1 MFFCDKN
8 KQFWKPF
15 VTLVVVYVHNMF
27 KKRWVLNDIN
37 KYCCKCICT
46 PSLTTRAHFT
56 LSREIICLTCTAR
69 LKLHDDEQRLSKKK
83 KNITKSSQPNG
94 YAATE
99 WIMDL
104 CSCIL
109 QILRNF
115 QPPLGFFLITSIFS
129 CLSGVVVGVLIQSNE
144 RRDNDPPFFLLPR
157 RRPAPLGNHWRW
169 PASFVWRPMLISRK
183 DGIMIFLVVTR
194 WWVAIVSS
202 LLVAKKRTSGFCW
215 FFHGYLPLS
224 ENEW

>member
-1 MFFCDKN
+1 MGFEWY
-8 KQFWKPF
+8 KQILLQVHLHPILNHQSTFYT
-15 VTLVVVYVHNMF
+15 VTGNYLFNMHGAF
-27 KKRWVLNDIN
+27 KITWWWAAFI
-37 KYCCKCICT
+37 
-46 PSLTTRAHFT
+46 
-56 LSREIICLTCTAR
+56 
-69 LKLHDDEQRLSKKK
+69 KKK

-144 RRDNDPPFFLLPR
+144 RRDNDPPFFCYPAEDPR
-157 RRPAPLGNHWRW
+157 HWAIIGAGRPVL
-169 PASFVWRPMLISRK
+169 
-183 DGIMIFLVVTR
+183 
-194 WWVAIVSS
+194 
-202 LLVAKKRTSGFCW
+202 SGDLCW
-215 FFHGYLPLS
+215 FLGKMELWYFLWSLDDELPLS
-224 ENEW
+224 HRYW

>member
-1 MFFCDKN
+1 
-8 KQFWKPF
+8 
-15 VTLVVVYVHNMF
+15 MF
-27 KKRWVLNDIN
+27 KKSWVLNDIN

-46 PSLTTRAHFT
+46 PSLTTKAHFT

-69 LKLHDDEQRLSKKK
+69 LKLHDDEQRLSK

-144 RRDNDPPFFLLPR
+144 RRDNDPPFFCYPAEDPR
-157 RRPAPLGNHWRW
+157 RWAIIGAGRPVL
-169 PASFVWRPMLISRK
+169 
-183 DGIMIFLVVTR
+183 
-194 WWVAIVSS
+194 
-202 LLVAKKRTSGFCW
+202 SGDLCW
-215 FFHGYLPLS
+215 FLGKMELWYFLWSLDDELPLS
-224 ENEW
+224 HRYW

>member
-1 MFFCDKN
+1 MSS
-8 KQFWKPF
+8 
-15 VTLVVVYVHNMF
+15 VY
-27 KKRWVLNDIN
+27 
-37 KYCCKCICT
+37 
-46 PSLTTRAHFT
+46 
-56 LSREIICLTCTAR
+56 
-69 LKLHDDEQRLSKKK
+69 QKKK